1 MRHRWPTN
9 ILGILLP
16 LFLGQAAFA
25 QGMGIARPET
35 ANRLISTPVLLG
47 LFVFVIGLLLLVA
60 VLFSRRGNSQI
71 KEKGLF
77 FGSKTALA
85 LGVFG
90 TLAGSILI
98 LTNLFKPTS
107 VMDGMQG
114 MEGMSMEE
122 MMQVDGAANPV
133 PVRVERVRSAIFK
146 ASIRYTGSVR
156 PYQEATVYPRIEG
169 RLTDYS
175 VYPGDQVRVGQTLA
189 RLSAEERSG
198 DVEMANADVE
208 ATKAGLQASQV
219 ELDEHHEEVAQMAA
233 QYAYWEDELPRA
245 QTLLAKGV
253 ISQEEFDKENSEAMA
268 ARATL
273 RAVQVKLQRLKAE
286 VARSRAMV
294 LQSQA
299 KARNARIM
307 QSYTVLDAPIAG
319 VVEERLVDP
328 GVFVQPG
335 TGVLKVA
342 DYSKV
347 RLQANVAQEDLIGV
361 QLGSV
366 VEVRTGRINKS
377 IGGRV
382 TSIFPKAGDETRTVT
397 VEALVNN
404 PGNGLRAGQ
413 FLEMSLVT
421 GQKAN
426 ALSISKSALA
436 QFEGK
441 PVVWVVAGKFA
452 QRKPITVGLTDSE
465 RVEITSGLNAGDAV
479 ITSGQDRLT
488 ISTRVTAV
496 DNSGQPIATLDSGAM
511 GGNVQVQLISPTKP
525 SMGDN
530 RLILQVKDSKTGQP
544 LKVENIEV
552 NIAMPMQNM
561 SPMAADVEVKPD
573 KQPGSF
579 IVNTYLG
586 MEGTWEV
593 TAKVKDPTHQGVNSF
608 PLDNRQSQ
616 GKQ

>member
-1 MRHRWPTN
+1 MRHRWPKN

-16 LFLGQAAFA
+16 LFLDQAALA
-25 QGMGIARPET
+25 QGMGIAKSEP
-35 ANRLISTPVLLG
+35 ANRLVSTPVLSG
-47 LFVFVIGLLLLVA
+47 LFVFVIGLLLMVA
-60 VLFSRRGNSQI
+60 VLFSRRSNSQI
-71 KEKGLF
+71 KEKGSF

-90 TLAGSILI
+90 TLAGTILI
-98 LTNLFKPTS
+98 LTNLFKPAS

-122 MMQVDGAANPV
+122 MMRVDGAANPV
-133 PVRVERVRSAIFK
+133 PVSVERVRSGIFK
-146 ASIRYTGSVR
+146 ASIRYTGTVR
-156 PYQEATVYPRIEG
+156 PYQEITVYPRVEG

-189 RLSAEERSG
+189 RLSAAERST

-208 ATKAGLQASQV
+208 AAKAGLQASQV

-253 ISQEEFDKENSEAMA
+253 ISQEEFDKEKSEAMA
-268 ARATL
+268 AKAAL
-273 RAVQVKLQRLKAE
+273 RAVQVKLERLKAE
-286 VARSRAMV
+286 VTRSRAMIR
-294 LQSQA
+294 QAQA
-299 KARNARIM
+299 KARNARTM
-307 QSYTVLDAPIAG
+307 QSYTVLDSPIAG

-347 RLQANVAQEDLIGV
+347 RLQASVAQGDLISV
-361 QLGSV
+361 RLGSV
-366 VEVRTGRINKS
+366 VEVR
-377 IGGRV
+377 IGGMSKLISGRV
-382 TSIFPKAGDETRTVT
+382 TSIFPKVGDETRTVT

-404 PGNGLRAGQ
+404 PPGSGLRAGQ

-421 GQKAN
+421 GQQTN
-426 ALSISKSALA
+426 ALSVPKSALTEY
-436 QFEGK
+436 EGK

-452 QRKPITVGLTDSE
+452 QRKPVTVGLTDSE
-465 RVEITSGLNAGDAV
+465 RVEVTSGLNVGNAV

-488 ISTRVTAV
+488 TSTRVLALG
-496 DNSGQPIATLDSGAM
+496 DSGQAPNSSAV
-511 GGNVQVQLISPTKP
+511 GGDVQVQLLSPTKP

-530 RLILQVKDSKTGQP
+530 RLFLQVKDAKTGQP

-552 NIAMPMQNM
+552 KIAMPMKNM

-573 KQPGSF
+573 KQIGSF

-586 MEGTWEV
+586 MEGAWEV

-608 PLDNRQSQ
+608 TLDNRQSQ
-616 GKQ
+616 GKP